1 MRNLFLSLALVTAP
15 MAQAHPHVFVDVALR
30 FLSDEQGH
38 LTGVEVTWS
47 YDDFFSLLVLED
59 RGLDADGDMIL
70 TDEERASLMGFDLE
84 YWEPGFEGALF
95 LYEAG
100 HKVHL
105 GRPEATHA
113 EMQGGRIVTK
123 HIRPVSPRDLTELT
137 VRPYDPSYYGALDL
151 KKISGLPEGCD
162 AEVLEA
168 DTQAAN
174 AKVEE
179 LGGVGMEAVY
189 DEVQVGIFYAD
200 EVRITC
206 AQSS

>member
-1 MRNLFLSLALVTAP
+1 

-30 FLSDEQGH
+30 FLSDDQGQ

-59 RGLDADGDMIL
+59 RGLDGDGDMIL

-95 LYEAG
+95 LYDAG
-100 HKVHL
+100 QKVHL
-105 GRPEATHA
+105 GMPEATHVA
-113 EMQGGRIVTK
+113 MHEGRIVTK
-123 HIRPVSPRDLTELT
+123 HIRPVPPLDLNELT
-137 VRPYDPSYYGALDL
+137 VRSYDPSYYGALDL
-151 KKISGLPEGCD
+151 KKVSGLPEGCD
-162 AEVLEA
+162 AKIIDA
-168 DTQAAN
+168 DTEAAN